1 MRYRIFSL
9 GWSYYAERCLEYISG
24 KKAFVYFRIIWSLAI
39 FVGCVA
45 KLDLVWVFSDC
56 ANALMAIPN
65 IISLLLLS
73 GVVASET
80 KKYLNKDRINEYDP
94 TIQH

>member
-1 MRYRIFSL
+1 MAEIQDFFLNILSDFSGFL
-9 GWSYYAERCLEYISG
+9 WGVPMIVLLFG
-24 KKAFVYFRIIWSLAI
+24 THLFLTFRT
-39 FVGCVA
+39 GG
-45 KLDLVWVFSDC
+45 
-56 ANALMAIPN
+56 NALMAIPN

-94 TIQH
+94 TIEH

>member
-1 MRYRIFSL
+1 M
-9 GWSYYAERCLEYISG
+9 
-24 KKAFVYFRIIWSLAI
+24 
-39 FVGCVA
+39 A

-94 TIQH
+94 TIEH